1 LIPGAAQLAFER
13 DPQNMSLNASTLKAI
28 IERLPPGQ
36 LGDEDDQQQQR
47 IIDRFVSNFFSDF
60 ENLGT

>member
-1 LIPGAAQLAFER
+1 
-13 DPQNMSLNASTLKAI
+13 MSLNASTLKAI

-60 ENLGT
+60 EDLGT